1 MQGRIF
7 MAVVFLLYA
16 ASVAIA
22 GVPGDGE
29 RLAETCSGCHGTKG
43 ASPGNYIPVI
53 GGQHAGYLKKS
64 LVEYRDGLRPGGV
77 MANLAKGYSDGQID
91 DISKAVASWKWKNS
105 PIKSAFKGK
114 KLAVETESCV
124 ACHGKKGEGSAD
136 TPRITGQ
143 APGYLKVVLQ
153 EFSDGKRKSP
163 EMELIKGMAA
173 TELDKLVIFYTRK

>member
-16 ASVAIA
+16 ASMAIA

-29 RLAETCSGCHGTKG
+29 RLAETCTGCHGTKG

-53 GGQHAGYLKKS
+53 GGQHAEYLKKS
-64 LVEYRDGLRPGGV
+64 LIEYRDGSRPGGV

-91 DISKAVASWKWKNS
+91 NISKVVASWKWKNS
-105 PIKSAFKGK
+105 PFKSDLKGK
-114 KLAVETESCV
+114 KLTADTKSCA
-124 ACHGKKGEGSAD
+124 ACHGKKGEGSAIA
-136 TPRITGQ
+136 PHITGQ

-153 EFSDGKRKSP
+153 EFSDGKRKTP
-163 EMELIKGMAA
+163 EMELVKGMPSN
-173 TELDKLVIFYTRK
+173 ELDKLVTFYTHK